1 MEGEVRVRYAPSPT
15 GEPHVGNLRT
25 ALFNWL
31 FARSNGGKFIVRV
44 EDTDQD
50 RYVQGA
56 LEAILESLRWLG
68 LDWDEGPGVAGTYGP
83 YYQSERLQLYQDAS
97 RRLLGD
103 GFAYKCICSR
113 ERLEQMRLK
122 QKQGSQISGYDRR
135 CRDLTPAQCDEHE
148 AQGLVPV
155 VRYKMPLEGE
165 TRFRDLIRGEVAWEN
180 GLLDDFIL
188 LKSDG
193 YPTYHLAN
201 VVDDHMM
208 KISHVLRA
216 EEWLP
221 STPRHLELYR
231 TLGYDPPLYAHLP
244 MILGPDRAKLSKRH
258 GATSVLKYRD
268 EGFLPEAMVN
278 FMVLLGWSLDDKTDV
293 MPREVVVENFSI
305 NRIGK
310 AGAIFDKEKLLWM
323 NGVYIRQLSEG
334 ELTEMVLPF
343 LQKHLHSKNWQV
355 DVEQVK
361 RVVPLIQ
368 VRLKTLGEVSQL
380 DYFFIEK
387 IRNEPG
393 LLVPEGM
400 DAGSTGAALR
410 RALDVLSPLTDF
422 STPAIEETLRYAAK
436 ELGLSGKQF
445 FGLLRVA
452 TTGKSAAPPL
462 FETMEVLGAK
472 RSLLR
477 IESAARTLEKLD
489 VPAKT
494 RGSQRSR
501 TDVDG

>member
-56 LEAILESLRWLG
+56 LEAILDSLRWLG
-68 LDWDEGPGVAGTYGP
+68 LDWDEGPGVAGPYGP

-103 GFAYKCICSR
+103 GFAYKCYCSR

-122 QKQGSQISGYDRR
+122 QKRGRRLPGYDRL
-135 CRDLTPAQCDEHE
+135 CRDLTLAQCDEHE

-155 VRYKMPLEGE
+155 VRFKMPLEGE
-165 TRFRDLIRGEVAWEN
+165 TRFRDLIRGDVVWVNA
-180 GLLDDFIL
+180 LLDDFIL

-221 STPRHLELYR
+221 STPRHLELYS
-231 TLGYDPPLYAHLP
+231 TLGYEPPRFAHLP

-305 NRIGK
+305 KRIGK

-334 ELTEMVLPF
+334 DLIERMSPF
-343 LQKHLHSKNWQV
+343 LPGKNGQV
-355 DVEQVK
+355 DEEHLK

-368 VRLKTLGEVSQL
+368 VRLKTLGEVAQL
-380 DYFFIEK
+380 GYFFTEK
-387 IRNEPG
+387 IRNDPQ
-393 LLVPEGM
+393 LLVQEGM
-400 DAGSTGAALR
+400 DAGSTRNALR

-422 STPAIEETLRYAAK
+422 STPAIEETLRSTAK

-462 FETMEVLGAK
+462 FETMEVLGAR

-489 VPAKT
+489 GPAQKGG
-494 RGSQRSR
+494 RRRSR
-501 TDVDG
+501 TDADR